1 MKKAKSGERGSA
13 TRKRVA
19 KSGAVK
25 TVEGYF
31 AGLPTPARTA
41 LQEMRVAIRAEMPAG
56 GSEVISYGIPAFRDK
71 QVLVWYAA
79 FAKHLSLFPTAEVIA
94 EYREEL
100 KDFVVSKGTVKFAL
114 GKPLPIA
121 LIKKMVK
128 ARVEKANANKRK

>member
-1 MKKAKSGERGSA
+1 
-13 TRKRVA
+13 
-19 KSGAVK
+19 
-25 TVEGYF
+25 
-31 AGLPTPARTA
+31 
-41 LQEMRVAIRAEMPAG
+41 
-56 GSEVISYGIPAFRDK
+56 VISYGIPAFRDK

-128 ARVEKANANKRK
+128 ARVEKANANNRK